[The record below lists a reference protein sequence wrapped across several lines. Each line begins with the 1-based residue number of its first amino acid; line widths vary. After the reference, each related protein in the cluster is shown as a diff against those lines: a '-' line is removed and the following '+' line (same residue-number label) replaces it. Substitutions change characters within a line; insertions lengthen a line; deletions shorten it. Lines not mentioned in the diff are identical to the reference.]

1 MRSEYKEY
9 NLHLRTHNWRCL
21 CFVFSST
28 KILDNFSY
36 QLWISNS
43 SHVYLWLN
51 AFAKIGLK
59 VCDMGWHT
67 KLMMNLTKLTLNMK
81 NNERRSHKRKQIQRI
96 MKTFRITDKRKA
108 WGKQNKFLYWD
119 NLETQLFGNSLN
131 NVGRHLYVSVPVRV
145 RNLYQGERGRVPLK
159 TKPFSYLLSALYPS
173 LHSFPSF
180 RAMLLCAVSIK
191 AFYKCIFIWF
201 LAWKRQPIEVSLLS
215 LYFRNELITCFCVI
229 V

>member
-1 MRSEYKEY
+1 MPV
-9 NLHLRTHNWRCL
+9 L
-21 CFVFSST
+21 CFSVD
-28 KILDNFSY
+28 KILDNLSY
-36 QLWISNS
+36 QLWISNR

-51 AFAKIGLK
+51 TFAKIGL
-59 VCDMGWHT
+59 
-67 KLMMNLTKLTLNMK
+67 KLMMNLTKLTWNMK

-96 MKTFRITDKRKA
+96 MKTSRITDKRKA
-108 WGKQNKFLYWD
+108 WEKQQFCETTSTPISLTIHWIMWEGSPPLNK
-119 NLETQLFGNSLN
+119 SL
-131 NVGRHLYVSVPVRV
+131 HLYVSVPVRV
-145 RNLYQGERGRVPLK
+145 RNLYQGKRGRVPLK
-159 TKPFSYLLSALYPS
+159 TNPFSYLLSALYPS

-201 LAWKRQPIEVSLLS
+201 LAGKRQPIEVSLLS